1 MKYDVTVIKDRIK
14 AEFKRQNYSIYKVLP
29 TLDLSKNTLDSANK
43 SMPKSDSLAKIADFL
58 GVSVDYLLGRDVFN
72 LTDAEHALLSCF
84 RDCSEQSRAVLL
96 DMALHYAEQERQ
108 AKEKDRA

>member
-1 MKYDVTVIKDRIK
+1 MFYDNLVK
-14 AEFKRQNYSIYKVLP
+14 ACEKRNVKISVAVQDAGEKLGS
-29 TLDLSKNTLDSANK
+29 LSGWKKGATPN
-43 SMPKSDSLAKIADFL
+43 AKAVCALSEYL
-58 GVSVDYLLGRDVFN
+58 GVSTDFLLKGIEYTHS